1 MSYQVLYRK
10 YRPQTFSEVLGQERI
25 VATLQGALLQKR
37 VGACVFIMWS
47 SWYRQDDYRAA
58 CG

>member
-25 VATLQGALLQKR
+25 VATLQGALLQKE
-37 VGACVFIMWS
+37 
-47 SWYRQDDYRAA
+47 
-58 CG
+58 